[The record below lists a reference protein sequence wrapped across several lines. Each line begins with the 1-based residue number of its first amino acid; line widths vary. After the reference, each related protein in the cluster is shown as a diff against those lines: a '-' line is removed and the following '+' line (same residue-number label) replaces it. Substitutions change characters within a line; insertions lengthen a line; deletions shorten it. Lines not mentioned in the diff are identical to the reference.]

1 MVFLFQWKE
10 KPLQDLTGRNVLITG
25 GAGFIGYNLAR
36 RLSEIGVRVVVYDNL
51 SGAGSTKRAE
61 KLGASNIRC
70 VVADV
75 FDRNEL
81 LLAAKGV
88 DVIFHLAALSSVP
101 ESYANPQKD
110 CQINVLGTVNVLN
123 TARVVEASVVF
134 SSSSTVYGL
143 PQETPTPEDHPLH
156 PISFYGLSK
165 LVAEKYCQAYH
176 ETYGLPTVVL
186 RLFNVYGPEAV
197 TGVIYDFLKKIQAN
211 NRRLEVIGS
220 GEQSKDFI
228 YVDDVVDAIIR
239 ATHIDRAIGEAYNL
253 GSGSTTNVVKLA
265 EEVLNLLGLLGVTE
279 IACGVRDDW
288 PGDVTYTH
296 ADIKKIKQQLGWKPQ
311 NPLEEGLL
319 KTIKWFESKYEPIVR
334 H

>member
-1 MVFLFQWKE
+1 M
-10 KPLQDLTGRNVLITG
+10 QDLTGRHVLVTG

-36 RLSEIGVRVVVYDNL
+36 RLSEIGAMVVVYDNL
-51 SGAGSTKRAE
+51 SGMGSAERAE
-61 KLGASNIRC
+61 NLKALNIRC
-70 VVADV
+70 VIADI

-88 DVIFHLAALSSVP
+88 DIIFHLAALSSVP

-123 TARVVEASVVF
+123 TARVVDAPVIF
-134 SSSSTVYGL
+134 TSSSTVYGI
-143 PQETPTPEDHPLH
+143 PQKTPTPEDHPLH

-176 ETYGLPTVVL
+176 ETYGLPTVLL

-197 TGVIYDFLKKIQAN
+197 TGVSYDFLKKIKAN

-228 YVDDVVDAIIR
+228 YVDDTVDALIR
-239 ATHIDRAIGEAYNL
+239 VAQIDRAIGEVYNV
-253 GSGSTTNVVKLA
+253 GSGSTINVVKLT
-265 EEVLNLLGLLGVTE
+265 EEILNLLGLLGVTK
-279 IACGVRDDW
+279 IICGVQDDW
-288 PGDVTYTH
+288 PGDVTCTH
-296 ADIKKIKQQLGWKPQ
+296 ADITKIKQQLGWEPKTT
-311 NPLEEGLL
+311 LEEGFL
-319 KTIKWFESKYEPIVR
+319 KTIKWFESKYGPIVYR
-334 H
+334 